1 MTLFLNV
8 YLIVY
13 TITLSSLFYLLT
25 LNVNI
30 NNVKSLSSILCNI
43 NTTSDGVMTTRDLI
57 YKNDISA
64 FWTLGNRNIKMRVVP
79 EGSVAITFP
88 IQNPITISF
97 KIIHMAF

>member
-1 MTLFLNV
+1 MV
-8 YLIVY
+8 
-13 TITLSSLFYLLT
+13 LT
-25 LNVNI
+25 LY
-30 NNVKSLSSILCNI
+30 NI